1 MKHYIRS
8 LISTLSLLL
17 LLCSVNPVSAATTNE
32 IETVFNWAENNF
44 PQLFPNHQATRTITP
59 WTFRFYPS
67 TGIAVGVKDDELFV
81 LGGPWGTES
90 PTFVGTMPNVL
101 AQIQGT
107 NGNGNV
113 PACSNT
119 AEIPQG
125 MVITQ
130 SGNVVNIT
138 TNGQC
143 IVIDNP
149 ESADF
154 FEAPIPLNPT
164 GISVLSTVE
173 VTSFQTTGITID
185 SPGFPNP
192 LDSFMQN
199 SSSCIIEAPAEMVNL
214 VVNSNVCYDLTNQ
227 LSLLPSGFG
236 ITIDPP
242 VTVTTVSSSI
252 SQQVSDCFASD
263 AAVINNLVTGET
275 WVNTNGSF
283 VPVPNTSSSF

>member
-1 MKHYIRS
+1 MKRNIKTWVATVCLFGS
-8 LISTLSLLL
+8 LFGI
-17 LLCSVNPVSAATTNE
+17 NPASAATTSE

-44 PQLFPNHQATRTITP
+44 PELFPEHRTTQMIDP
-59 WTFRFYPS
+59 WAFRFYPS
-67 TGIAVGVKDDELFV
+67 TGIYTGIKNDEVYV
-81 LGGPWGTES
+81 LGGPWGTAS
-90 PTFVGTMPNVL
+90 PTFIATLPNL
-101 AQIQGT
+101 LGQIQGEG
-107 NGNGNV
+107 GNGSV
-113 PACSNT
+113 PACSET
-119 AEIPQG
+119 SDLPQG
-125 MVITQ
+125 MVVTQ

-154 FEAPIPLNPT
+154 CEAPIPLNPT